1 MTSILAGF
9 GLLVTCFGGT
19 AATDGQEL
27 AAAGIILLGIA
38 MTIMVAMLHDAALT
52 REDLMADLADD
63 DEDGEGQG
71 PA

>member
-9 GLLVTCFGGT
+9 GLLVTCFGST
-19 AATDGQEL
+19 AATDGQEP
-27 AAAGIILLGIA
+27 AATGIILLGIA

-52 REDLMADLADD
+52 REDLMEDLADD